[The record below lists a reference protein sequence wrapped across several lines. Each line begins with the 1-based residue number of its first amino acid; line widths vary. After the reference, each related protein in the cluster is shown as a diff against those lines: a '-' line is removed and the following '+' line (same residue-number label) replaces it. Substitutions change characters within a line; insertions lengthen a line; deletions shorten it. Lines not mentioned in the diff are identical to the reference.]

1 MPILLQTRR
10 RSSPLQCRAGGRSP
24 RSPGFTLVEL
34 LVSVAI
40 FALLMVVVLNLIGVA
55 QNAVTTQRA
64 RSGEFREARAVLE
77 RMADAVSGAT
87 LHSYWAYGDYNTH
100 RRVDYVRTSDGHFV
114 SGPVGSLLA
123 ADHPAPGHGVFFQT
137 LEGQAPGPD
146 GSVVGQPFN
155 LVQCL
160 GFYVDFNS
168 DLEFRPAFLRD
179 ATDLYPERRRFRLM
193 EFRLP
198 SEESVIYSSEVDL
211 NNESTPRNQAMRWF
225 RGPFRNGGSVR
236 DHSIILA
243 DNVLG
248 LIIAPRYVVVEMQGG
263 NLSENSTVTT
273 LPARDFLFDS
283 REAQWGAAG
292 QKAEA
297 TMHQLPPALEV
308 TLVVTDESSY
318 SRQASALGEDEL
330 AAAVRDAFAGLF
342 ADYNDIDDDLQELE
356 ERLNELGLNHRLF
369 STNIGIRGAR
379 FVVEEFRL

>member
-1 MPILLQTRR
+1 
-10 RSSPLQCRAGGRSP
+10 
-24 RSPGFTLVEL
+24 
-34 LVSVAI
+34 
-40 FALLMVVVLNLIGVA
+40 MVVVLNLIGVA
-55 QNAVTTQRA
+55 QTSVTSQRA

-77 RMADAVSGAT
+77 RMAAAVSAAT

-114 SGPVGSLLA
+114 SGPVNSLLA
-123 ADHPAPGHGVFFQT
+123 ADHPAPGHAVFFQT
-137 LEGQAPGPD
+137 LDGQAPAAD

-168 DLEFRPAFLRD
+168 DLDFRPGFLRD

-198 SEESVIYSSEVDL
+198 AEENILYSADIDL

-225 RGPFRNGGSVR
+225 RGPFNSGGSVR

-248 LIIAPRYVVVEMQGG
+248 LIIAPRYVAVEMHG
-263 NLSENSTVTT
+263 SHVTENSTVTT
-273 LPARDFLFDS
+273 RPALDFLFDS
-283 REAQWGAAG
+283 REAQWGVSGEKAA
-292 QKAEA
+292 A

-308 TLVVTDESSY
+308 TLVVADETSY
-318 SRQASALGEDEL
+318 ARQAGALGEDEL
-330 AAAVRDAFAGLF
+330 ADAVRDAFTGLF
-342 ADYNDIDDDLQELE
+342 ANYNQFDDDIQELE
-356 ERLNELGLNHRLF
+356 QRLNDLGLNHRLF

-379 FVVEEFRL
+379 FIIEEFRL